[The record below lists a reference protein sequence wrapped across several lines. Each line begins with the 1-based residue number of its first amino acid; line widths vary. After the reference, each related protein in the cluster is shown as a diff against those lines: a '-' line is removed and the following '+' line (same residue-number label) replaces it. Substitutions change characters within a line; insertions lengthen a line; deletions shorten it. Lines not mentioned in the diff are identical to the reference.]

1 MLSFLADAHPA
12 TEAPYEQE
20 QGENELTAIE
30 RATLH
35 TCAQATGTVVVIDV
49 LRAFTTAA
57 FAFHAGAEAITVV
70 STVEEAFALRD
81 ANPDW
86 LLMGEERGLPVKGFD
101 FSNSP
106 VAIANHDLTGRSL
119 VQRTSAGTQGLV
131 QSEKAEHLLAASLC
145 CARATV
151 AHIGTL
157 RPERVTL
164 VITGAHLGHAI
175 RGDEDRAC
183 ADYLEALMR
192 EEEPPDSDSL
202 RRRVRQSWAGRKFTD
217 PGQPQFSP
225 IDLDYALAVDRFP
238 FAMVVR
244 RRGGCCVMTPRAV
257 RAGQEV

>member
-1 MLSFLADAHPA
+1 VFDLD
-12 TEAPYEQE
+12 
-20 QGENELTAIE
+20 
-30 RATLH
+30 RATLE
-35 TCAQATGTVVVIDV
+35 TCAEATGTVVAIDV

-86 LLMGEERGLPVKGFD
+86 LIMGEERGLPVAGFD

-106 VAIANHDLTGRSL
+106 AALADCDLSGRHL
-119 VQRTSAGTQGLV
+119 IQRTSAGTQGLV
-131 QSEKAEHLLAASLC
+131 RSRNAQHLLAASLC

-151 AHIGTL
+151 AHIRTL
-157 RPERVTL
+157 RPERVTV
-164 VITGAHLGHAI
+164 VITGAHAGYGY

-192 EEEPPDSDSL
+192 GEEPPDIDSL
-202 RRRVRQSWAGRKFTD
+202 TRRVRQSWAGRKFTD
-217 PGQPQFSP
+217 PGQPQFLP

-244 RRGGCCVMTPRAV
+244 RQGGRCVMTPRAM